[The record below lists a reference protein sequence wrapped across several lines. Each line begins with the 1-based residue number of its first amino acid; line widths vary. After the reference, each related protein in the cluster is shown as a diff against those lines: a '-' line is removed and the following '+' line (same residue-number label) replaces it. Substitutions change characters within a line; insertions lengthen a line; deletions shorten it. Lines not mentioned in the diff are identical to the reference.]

1 MWQKLFSGHRS
12 LQIFFTCVS
21 VFLKKS
27 EQFFNHTAI
36 LRAPICHGVFTTRIG
51 LCLGKLNFRA
61 LFPTDMEASLRNEP
75 IKMKHKIWQR
85 KFKRHLKVKNTIF
98 DIFQVFWFCWLLCG
112 TKKIFYIR
120 FKIVLKIKWLV
131 KTPWQD
137 YIAWNLLAPVSKN
150 GLLVMDIKF
159 TQKTQTYY
167 SRFKIQTW
175 YSGFFIEIK
184 QVDQFCI
191 KSWSI

>member
-1 MWQKLFSGHRS
+1 MWQKLFSGHPS
-12 LQIFFTCVS
+12 LKLFFTCVS

-27 EQFFNHTAI
+27 EQFFEHTDI
-36 LRAPICHGVFTTRIG
+36 LRAPICHGAFTTQTG
-51 LCLGKLNFRA
+51 LCLDKLNFRA
-61 LFPTDMEASLRNEP
+61 LFSTDMEASLRNEP
-75 IKMKHKIWQR
+75 IKMKYKIRQR
-85 KFKRHLKVKNTIF
+85 KIKSHLKVENTIF

-120 FKIVLKIKWLV
+120 FKNVLKINWLV

-150 GLLVMDIKF
+150 GLLVLDIKF

-167 SRFKIQTW
+167 SRFKIQTR
-175 YSGFFIEIK
+175 YTRFFIEIK
-184 QVDQFCI
+184 QVDKFCN
-191 KSWSI
+191 

>member
-1 MWQKLFSGHRS
+1 MWQKLLSGHPS

-21 VFLKKS
+21 VFLKKL
-27 EQFFNHTAI
+27 EQIKHTDI
-36 LRAPICHGVFTTRIG
+36 LRAPICHGVFTTRTG

-61 LFPTDMEASLRNEP
+61 LFSTDMEASLRNEP
-75 IKMKHKIWQR
+75 IKMKYKIRQR
-85 KFKRHLKVKNTIF
+85 KIKGHLKVENTIF

-120 FKIVLKIKWLV
+120 FKNVLKINWLV

-150 GLLVMDIKF
+150 GLLVLDIKF

-167 SRFKIQTW
+167 SRFKIQTR
-175 YSGFFIEIK
+175 YTAFFIEIK
-184 QVDQFCI
+184 QVDKFCI
-191 KSWSI
+191 KSI